1 MVPGLRAGMDEC
13 IRTLR
18 ALPAEAWTRAGQH
31 PSRGS
36 MTAEQVIAVFVA
48 DHVEEHAA
56 QIKTT
61 LQTLSATPH

>member
-1 MVPGLRAGMDEC
+1 
-13 IRTLR
+13 
-18 ALPAEAWTRAGQH
+18 
-31 PSRGS
+31 